1 MKNERGC
8 ERERVRAWV
17 PPSYA
22 LTLSLFHLA
31 TAALLLFGTAS
42 LARAQ
47 EDTLILPFRA
57 LTIEDGLSQGMVS
70 SIIQDRAGF
79 MWFATKDG
87 LNRYDGYSFRVFRN
101 DPADSTTVRDNFIQ
115 AIHED
120 RAGLLWVGTNSGLDV
135 FDPATEVFHHFS
147 CGDPAAGLPVVKADT
162 ISPHGGT
169 QCATNAIAEDP
180 AGHLWVSSGQG
191 LYRID
196 PDRSGSSPVGP
207 GAHVDLV
214 GVCPGV
220 KMHWMAVDGSGV
232 LFGTLSLTGTE
243 LVVRTFTMDTRDEAR
258 IAAMIG
264 DPQLLPSSPIV
275 AGQGREDVA
284 AFVTDTDRPL
294 TYCLG
299 TALLGAQDYEE
310 SMTSVN
316 APHPAGWMNVIRPTT
331 DANGALWAADHRLWR
346 YDPRTR
352 RVNRLMPTSP
362 DLMIDALLVVCLYRD
377 RSGVMWM
384 GTNGYGVLL
393 YDPRGEPFH
402 KHRLPSMRMM
412 APLRDGRVFAYT
424 WGPLYYMIHDQDIT
438 PFPIDARGEGWD
450 LDEYELCV
458 AEEGNGVFWSNVGNA
473 LTRYDERDGSMLRYA
488 DPQLPVRF
496 PLHIGHDSL
505 IRFGSTKDF
514 GLFNTRTKRFSS
526 IPYPIPAQ
534 GGTYEFVQAIVQDT
548 QGIFWLGTMKGL
560 LRLDPATTDH
570 RLVGA
575 QSKSGQANGWTH
587 YASAPKDPR
596 SLSADVIFCLLND
609 PKDTNILWVGTN
621 GGGLDRFDKRTGLF
635 TQFSTADGLP
645 NNVIYG
651 LLADDDGQLWMST
664 NKGIACFDPL
674 THAVR
679 SFDASDGLQGDE
691 FNRYAFCRAADGTL
705 YFGGVN
711 GFNYFRPEEL
721 RPDTLPAVV
730 HITDIKLTNRSIAF
744 GAEGSPLTA
753 PTHLTRELVF
763 AYSDA
768 AMLTLQ
774 FATMEFGEPEEHR
787 YQYKLDGFDTDW
799 IMAGKDRSA
808 VYTNLDPGT
817 YSFHVRGDNRDGL
830 WDTEGTTLQLIVLPP
845 WWRAWWFY
853 ALCVLAVGGGIVLYI
868 RSLTAQKKRL
878 ERTVAQ
884 RTAELSRAK
893 ERAEHS
899 EQVKQQ
905 FLANMSHEIRTPM
918 NAIVGMSN
926 ALRRDKP
933 TDEATRESYVDAIAS
948 SSESLLGIVNEILDL
963 SKIESGKL
971 ELEKVRME
979 PRGVIKSVI
988 EVLRYRAEE
997 KGLKLGTEIASDVP
1011 VAVLG
1016 DPARLQQV
1024 LMNLVGNAIKFTER
1038 GSIRIA
1044 LDVQER
1050 LIDAVM
1056 LRATVTDTGIGIAP
1070 DRLARVFDE
1079 FTQAESDHTRR
1090 FGGTGLGLTI
1100 CKRLVEM
1107 QGGTIN
1113 VTSEV
1118 GKGSSFT
1125 FTIPYALT
1133 SATREE
1139 PSKHG
1144 ETPAQGRSDVALHDL
1159 RILLAE
1165 DNKLNVMVARVELEN
1180 IIPGLQLDVA
1190 ANGQVALEMLQTN
1203 DYDLIL
1209 MDVQMPV
1216 MDGYEA
1222 TRAIRAMPNGKARI
1236 PILAMTANVM
1246 QAELQQCLD
1255 AGMEGF
1261 IPKPFKEEELV
1272 EAIGKVLPAGKGG
1285 SKR

>member
-1 MKNERGC
+1 MTH
-8 ERERVRAWV
+8 
-17 PPSYA
+17 
-22 LTLSLFHLA
+22 TLRIAVSVW
-31 TAALLLFGTAS
+31 LFGTS
-42 LARAQ
+42 LCGRAQ
-47 EDTLILPFRA
+47 EDTLVLPFRA

-101 DPADSTTVRDNFIQ
+101 DPVDSTTVRDNFIQ

-120 RAGLLWVGTNSGLDV
+120 RAGLIWVGTNSGLDV
-135 FDPATEVFHHFS
+135 FDPATEIFHHFT

-162 ISPHGGT
+162 LSPHGGT

-196 PDRSGSSPVGP
+196 PDRSGSSPAGP

-214 GVCPGV
+214 GVSPGV

-232 LFGTLSLTGTE
+232 LLGTMSLTGTE
-243 LVVRTFTMDTRDEAR
+243 LVVRTFTLDTRDEAR
-258 IAAMIG
+258 IAAKIT
-264 DPQLLPSSPIV
+264 DPQLLPSSPVV
-275 AGQGREDVA
+275 AGQGEEDLA
-284 AFVTDTDRPL
+284 AFATDTDRPL

-299 TALLGAQDYEE
+299 TALLEAHNY
-310 SMTSVN
+310 VN
-316 APHPAGWMNVIRPTT
+316 DAPDPAGWMNVIRPTT
-331 DANGALWAADHRLWR
+331 DANGALWATDHRLWR

-352 RVNRLMPTSP
+352 RVTRLMATSP
-362 DLMIDALLVVCLYRD
+362 DLMIDALLVICLYRD

-424 WGPLYYMIHDQDIT
+424 WGALYYIIQDQDIT
-438 PFPIDARGEGWD
+438 PFPIDSRGEGWD

-458 AEEGNGVFWSNVGNA
+458 VEEGSRVFWSNIGNA
-473 LTRYDERDGSMLRYA
+473 LTRYDERDGSMLRFA
-488 DPQLPVRF
+488 DPDLPVRF

-505 IRFGSTKDF
+505 IHFGSTKAF

-534 GGTYEFVQAIVQDT
+534 GGTYEFVQAIVQDA

-560 LRLDPATTDH
+560 LRLDPAT
-570 RLVGA
+570 
-575 QSKSGQANGWTH
+575 NGWTH

-609 PKDTNILWVGTN
+609 PKDADILWVGTN
-621 GGGLDRFDKRTGLF
+621 GGGLDRFDKGTGQF
-635 TQFSTADGLP
+635 TRFSTADGLP

-651 LLADDDGQLWMST
+651 LLSDNDGQLWMST
-664 NKGIACFDPL
+664 NKGIANFDPH

-691 FNRYAFCRAADGTL
+691 FNRYAYCKAADGTI

-768 AMLTLQ
+768 AMLTFE
-774 FATMEFGEPEEHR
+774 FATMEFSEPEEHR

-817 YSFHVRGDNRDGL
+817 YTFHVRGANRDGL
-830 WDTEGTTLQLIVLPP
+830 WDTKGTTFQLIVLPP
-845 WWRAWWFY
+845 WYRTWWFY
-853 ALCVLAVGGGIVLYI
+853 ALCVLAVGGGVVLYI

-884 RTAELSRAK
+884 RTADLSKAK

-926 ALRRDKP
+926 ALRRDAP
-933 TDEATRESYVDAIAS
+933 TDETTRSSYVDAIAT

-997 KGLKLGTEIASDVP
+997 KGLKLDAVVGSDVP
-1011 VAVLG
+1011 AMVLG

-1038 GSIRIA
+1038 GSIRIHM
-1044 LDVQER
+1044 DVQER
-1050 LIDAVM
+1050 LSDAIM
-1056 LRATVTDTGIGIAP
+1056 LRCTVTDTGIGIAP

-1107 QGGTIN
+1107 QGGTIG

-1118 GKGSSFT
+1118 GKGSSFS
-1125 FTIPYALT
+1125 FTVPYALT
-1133 SATREE
+1133 SATKEE
-1139 PSKHG
+1139 PSKHR
-1144 ETPAQGRSDVALHDL
+1144 ETPAQGRSDVALKDL

-1180 IIPGLQLDVA
+1180 IIPGLHLDVA
-1190 ANGQVALEMLQTN
+1190 ANGQLALDMLQAN
-1203 DYDLIL
+1203 DYDLVL

-1216 MDGYEA
+1216 MDGYDA
-1222 TRAIRAMPNGKARI
+1222 TRAIRALPNGKSRM

-1255 AGMEGF
+1255 AGMDGF
-1261 IPKPFKEEELV
+1261 IPKPFKQEELV

-1285 SKR
+1285 SER